1 LDVID
6 GNTVLARRWSGVEFE
21 LESSCSGTQALRFLA
36 GRAAAIHHLC
46 ACEARSGACLR
57 LSAMDVRNALSVD
70 GRHVGGCMKSWPGL
84 VELQYLA
91 SNICRFQVT
100 CSHSEQRGPCSSS
113 TRPPFHGQHRG
124 STKYRT
130 HAVNLIPIPPQR
142 RASVAQ
148 KFRTR
153 TANSPSFSIPACH
166 SPRHGSSRPLLPV
179 GQPTRVTALPIAIAL
194 RTLQHRVSPR
204 HAFTIGRQ
212 PIFNNGDMFCR
223 LGTGDLGPVWRCP
236 CIS

>member
-1 LDVID
+1 M
-6 GNTVLARRWSGVEFE
+6 
-21 LESSCSGTQALRFLA
+21 GTQCWPDVGQEWNSSWNPHALALEPRGFWRA
-36 GRAAAIHHLC
+36 GLLPSTICVL
-46 ACEARSGACLR
+46 CEARSGACLR

-100 CSHSEQRGPCSSS
+100 CSHSKQRGPCSSS
-113 TRPPFHGQHRG
+113 TRPPSLANIAGQPNI
-124 STKYRT
+124 RT

-153 TANSPSFSIPACH
+153 TANSLPSRSRHVTLPA
-166 SPRHGSSRPLLPV
+166 
-179 GQPTRVTALPIAIAL
+179 TAAL
-194 RTLQHRVSPR
+194 NHFFLSANPHV
-204 HAFTIGRQ
+204 
-212 PIFNNGDMFCR
+212 
-223 LGTGDLGPVWRCP
+223 
-236 CIS
+236 